1 MKMIKSLCLK
11 YWEISVVLFVALV
24 SIASLFSSGLPP
36 THDGEYHVVRFQQF
50 YKVLESGILYPRWA
64 PDFNNGFGIPLFNY
78 VYPLPNYIASFFH
91 FLGFS
96 FIDSFKLNMIFASF
110 MGAIFFYLWARLYW
124 KDLGAVVSSILY
136 TFSPYHF
143 VDIYVRGS
151 VGEVWSL
158 ALFPGVLW
166 SFTEFSKKRKPV
178 FFVVSSIFL
187 SLLVYS
193 HNILAFLFF
202 IFFIFYCILLSI
214 GQQDKKNYFKNLVFV
229 LFIGLGLSSPFWL
242 PALFESKYVV
252 GLQIFD
258 LKQHFPEIYQLVIPS
273 WGYGF
278 SGKEIQNQMS
288 FQIGVVN
295 ILAVLISLIVLVKNK
310 KNRGLLIFFIVWF
323 FATIFLMNPYSSWF
337 WGNIPLFN
345 YFQFPWRFLS
355 LTILIA
361 SFLGGS
367 IVDAVPKGWMKNL
380 FASLLILI
388 SIIIS
393 IGYAKAPHYHKR
405 ADSYYLTRS
414 NFTDGTNS
422 PGNSFNTKWLG
433 TVPTKRKD
441 KFELVEEGSGSIRI
455 DNIKPQ
461 SYKLMINAKK
471 DSQVIINTAYF
482 PGWVSLVDGKK
493 KEADNYNGRV
503 LIKIPRGVHRVELFF
518 SDTPIR
524 IASYIYFF
532 ISVLLLVFLGRK
544 SIIGIV
550 RK

>member
-1 MKMIKSLCLK
+1 MKKIKSLFSK
-11 YWEISVVLFVALV
+11 YWWILVILAGALIS
-24 SIASLFSSGLPP
+24 ITSLFSSGLPP

-96 FIDSFKLNMIFASF
+96 FIDSFKLNMIFASSI
-110 MGAIFFYLWARLYW
+110 GAIFFYLWARLFW

-151 VGEVWSL
+151 IGEVWSL
-158 ALFPGVLW
+158 ALFPGLLW
-166 SFTEFSKKRKPV
+166 SFTQFSNRKKPV
-178 FFVVSSIFL
+178 FLVVSAVLLSI
-187 SLLVYS
+187 LVLS

-202 IFFIFYCILLSI
+202 IFFISYCLLLSI
-214 GQQDKKNYFKNLVFV
+214 SQKNKKDYFKNLIII
-229 LFIGLGLSSPFWL
+229 LFIGLGLSAPFWL
-242 PALFESKYVV
+242 PALLESKYVV

-258 LKQHFPEIYQLVIPS
+258 LKQHFPEIYQLIIPS

-288 FQIGVVN
+288 FQIGVLN
-295 ILAVLISLIVLVKNK
+295 ILAVLISFIVLVKNK

-323 FATIFLMNPYSSWF
+323 FITIFLMTPYSSWF
-337 WGNIPLFN
+337 WDNIPFFN

-367 IVDAVPKGWMKNL
+367 IVSAVSKGWMKNL
-380 FASLLILI
+380 FAFLFIIVTILLSLE
-388 SIIIS
+388 
-393 IGYAKAPHYHKR
+393 YAKAPYYHKR
-405 ADSYYLTRS
+405 TDSYYLTRS

-422 PGNSFNTKWLG
+422 PGNSFNTKWLAAI
-433 TVPTKRKD
+433 PQKRKD
-441 KFELVEEGSGSIRI
+441 KFEFLRGSGFIKI
-455 DNIKPQ
+455 DNISPQ
-461 SYKLMINAKK
+461 SYRLMIKAKE
-471 DSQVIINTAYF
+471 DSQVIVNTAYF
-482 PGWVSLVDGKK
+482 PGWISLVDGKK
-493 KEADNYNGRV
+493 KEVDNYNGRM
-503 LIKIPRGVHRVELFF
+503 LIKIPSGVHKVKLIF

-524 IASYIYFF
+524 TVSYIYFF
-532 ISVLLLVFLGRK
+532 ISVLLLAFLGRK
-544 SIIGIV
+544 SIIGIM

>member
-1 MKMIKSLCLK
+1 MKVIKSLCLK
-11 YWEISVVLFVALV
+11 YWGISVVLFVALI
-24 SIASLFSSGLPP
+24 SIISLFSSGLPP
-36 THDGEYHVVRFQQF
+36 THDGEYHIVRFQQF

-78 VYPLPNYIASFFH
+78 VYPLPNYVASLFH

-110 MGAIFFYLWARLYW
+110 MGAIFFYLWARLFW
-124 KDLGAVVSSILY
+124 KDFGAVISSILY

-151 VGEVWSL
+151 VGEVWIL

-187 SLLVYS
+187 SLLILS
-193 HNILAFLFF
+193 HNILALLFF
-202 IFFIFYCILLSI
+202 IFFISYCLLLSI
-214 GQQDKKNYFKNLVFV
+214 SQENKKDYFKNLILI

-242 PALFESKYVV
+242 PALFESKYVA

-278 SGKEIQNQMS
+278 SGKDIQNQMS
-288 FQIGVVN
+288 FQIGIAN
-295 ILAVLISLIVLVKNK
+295 ILAISVSFIAFFKNK
-310 KNRGLLIFFIVWF
+310 KNRGLLSFFIVWF
-323 FATIFLMNPYSSWF
+323 FATIFLMTSYSSWF
-337 WGNIPLFN
+337 WDNIPFFN
-345 YFQFPWRFLS
+345 YFQFPWRLLS
-355 LTILIA
+355 LTILITA
-361 SFLGGS
+361 FLGGS
-367 IVDAVPKGWMKNL
+367 IISVFSKGWMRNL
-380 FASLLILI
+380 FALLFIIVSILLSLE
-388 SIIIS
+388 
-393 IGYAKAPHYHKR
+393 YAKAPYYHKR
-405 ADSYYLTRS
+405 TDSHYLMRP

-422 PGNSFNTKWLG
+422 PGNSFNTKWLDAI
-433 TVPTKRKD
+433 PPKKKD
-441 KFELVEEGSGSIRI
+441 KFEFLRGSGSIKI

-461 SYKLMINAKK
+461 SYKLMINAKE

-482 PGWVSLVDGKK
+482 PGWVSLVDGRK
-493 KEADNYNGRV
+493 KEANNYNGRM
-503 LIKIPRGVHRVELFF
+503 LIKIPRGVHKVELIF
-518 SDTPIR
+518 SDTSVR
-524 IASYIYFF
+524 IASYALFF
-532 ISVLLLVFLGRK
+532 ISVLLLAFFGRK
-544 SIIGIV
+544 SIIGIM

>member
-1 MKMIKSLCLK
+1 MKMIRVMFSK
-11 YWEISVVLFVALV
+11 YSGLLIVLAGALI

-36 THDGEYHVVRFQQF
+36 THDGEYHTVRFQQF

-110 MGAIFFYLWARLYW
+110 VGAIFFYLWARLFW
-124 KDLGAVVSSILY
+124 KDLGAIISSILY

-158 ALFPGVLW
+158 ALFPGLLW
-166 SFTEFSKKRKPV
+166 SFTEFSNRQSRI
-178 FFVVSSIFL
+178 FFVVSSVIL
-187 SLLVYS
+187 SLLVLS
-193 HNILAFLFF
+193 HNILALLFF
-202 IFFIFYCILLSI
+202 IFFISYCLFLSI
-214 GQQDKKNYFKNLVFV
+214 RQKNKIEYFKNLILI

-242 PALFESKYVV
+242 PALFESKYVT

-295 ILAVLISLIVLVKNK
+295 ILVVLLSFLVLIRYK
-310 KNRGLLIFFIVWF
+310 KNRILLTFFLVWF
-323 FATIFLMNPYSSWF
+323 LATIFLMTPYSSWF
-337 WGNIPLFN
+337 WDNIPFFN

-355 LTILIA
+355 LTILIV

-367 IVDAVPKGWMKNL
+367 VVNAVSKGWMKNL
-380 FASLLILI
+380 FAFIFILFPILLGL
-388 SIIIS
+388 
-393 IGYAKAPHYHKR
+393 GYAKAPFYHKR
-405 ADSYYLTRS
+405 VDTYYLTRS
-414 NFTDGTNS
+414 NFIDGTNS
-422 PGNSFNTKWLG
+422 PGNSFNTKWL
-433 TVPTKRKD
+433 VAIPQKRKD
-441 KFELVEEGSGSIRI
+441 KFEFLRGSGSIKI
-455 DNIKPQ
+455 GNIKPQ
-461 SYKLMINAKK
+461 SYKLMINAKEN
-471 DSQVIINTAYF
+471 SQIIINTAYF
-482 PGWVSLVDGKK
+482 PGWVSFIDGKK
-493 KEADNYNGRV
+493 KEVDNYNGSI
-503 LIKIPRGVHRVELFF
+503 LIRIPSGMHKVELIF
-518 SDTPIR
+518 SDTSVR

-532 ISVLLLVFLGRK
+532 ISVLLLAFLGRK
-544 SIIGIV
+544 SIIGIM

>member
-1 MKMIKSLCLK
+1 MKVIKLLCLK
-11 YWEISVVLFVALV
+11 YWGISVVLFITLI
-24 SIASLFSSGLPP
+24 SIISLFSSGLPP
-36 THDGEYHVVRFQQF
+36 THDGEYHVVRFHQF

-91 FLGFS
+91 LLGFS

-110 MGAIFFYLWARLYW
+110 IGAIFFYLWSRLFW

-158 ALFPGVLW
+158 ALFPGLLW
-166 SFTEFSKKRKPV
+166 SFTQFSKNKNPV
-178 FFVVSSIFL
+178 FFLVSAI
-187 SLLVYS
+187 LLCLLILS
-193 HNILAFLFF
+193 HNILALLFF
-202 IFFIFYCILLSI
+202 VFFISYCLFLSI
-214 GQQDKKNYFKNLVFV
+214 SQRSKTEYFKNLILV
-229 LFIGLGLSSPFWL
+229 LFLGLGLSSPFWL

-258 LKQHFPEIYQLVIPS
+258 LKQHFPEIYQLIIPS

-288 FQIGVVN
+288 FQIGVIN
-295 ILAVLISLIVLVKNK
+295 ILAVLVSLIVLVKNK
-310 KNRGLLIFFIVWF
+310 KNRGLLTFFVVWF
-323 FATIFLMNPYSSWF
+323 CATVFLMTPYSSWF
-337 WGNIPLFN
+337 WDNIPFFN

-361 SFLGGS
+361 SFLGGG
-367 IVDAVPKGWMKNL
+367 IVSVFSKGWMRNL
-380 FASLLILI
+380 FALLFIIVSILLSLE
-388 SIIIS
+388 
-393 IGYAKAPHYHKR
+393 YAKAPYYHKR
-405 ADSYYLTRS
+405 TDSHYLMRS

-422 PGNSFNTKWLG
+422 PGNSFNTEWLDAI
-433 TVPTKRKD
+433 PSKRKD
-441 KFELVEEGSGSIRI
+441 KFEFIKGSGSIKI
-455 DNIKPQ
+455 GSIKPQ
-461 SYKLMINAKK
+461 FYKLMINAKE
-471 DSQVIINTAYF
+471 DSQVIVNTAYF

-493 KEADNYNGRV
+493 KEVDNYNGRM
-503 LIKIPRGVHRVELFF
+503 LIKIPSGRHKVELIF
-518 SDTPIR
+518 SDTYVG
-524 IASYIYFF
+524 IASDTLFF
-532 ISVLLLVFLGRK
+532 ISVLLLVFFGRK
-544 SIIGIV
+544 SIIGIM